1 MSTRS
6 AASQLR
12 LSSAKRRIASFIEQ
26 IDVLAE
32 SSFPHD
38 DGKNVLKTI
47 RAQFLD
53 LVRLV
58 DLPPTATDDLADRI
72 CVHVS
77 EVISE
82 YTEILGLVLRSTN
95 VRNAFE
101 LHYVLKGL
109 VERVLGQSTDMLI
122 SSEWAFVP
130 FTYPVGIDLLPD
142 VVLIGSPAPESE
154 NALIVPLAGH
164 EIGHSAWRITN
175 TEDVFA
181 GRLIV
186 AVDAAIAAKG
196 GAGSGQEDDLVM
208 RSSAGVLRDR
218 CADFALHQIE
228 EVYCDLIGLY
238 LFGPSYLYA
247 FDYLLGPGGPDRSLE
262 YPSDAQRMEV
272 LAQAADELG
281 IDVDPAVRERWTR
294 ATCSADHRRLA
305 SIVDDAVATV
315 VDDLKAHVLAYMRGL
330 SFEPPA
336 ADGIDRV
343 HAAFAVRQPYAERAT
358 LGEIIS
364 AGWKYLRAHGDLA
377 ETDQRDSFKVLCDL
391 IWKTIEV
398 TEYLEKGR
406 ALDAEL

>member
-1 MSTRS
+1 MNKRT

-38 DGKNVLKTI
+38 DGKNVLQTI

-58 DLPPTATDDLADRI
+58 DLPPTANDDLADRVCI
-72 CVHVS
+72 HVA
-77 EVISE
+77 ELISE

-109 VERVLGQSTDMLI
+109 VERVLGQPTDMLI

-130 FTYPVGIDLLPD
+130 FTYPIGIDLLPD

-164 EIGHSAWRITN
+164 EIGHSAWRIN
-175 TEDVFA
+175 NVEVEFA
-181 GRLIV
+181 GPLMV

-208 RSSAGVLRDR
+208 RSSAAVLRDR
-218 CADFALHQIE
+218 CADLALHQTE
-228 EVYCDLIGLY
+228 EIYCDLIGLF
-238 LFGPSYLYA
+238 LFGSSYLYA
-247 FDYLLGPGGPDRSLE
+247 FDYLLGPGGADRSID
-262 YPSDAQRMEV
+262 YPSDAQRMEI
-272 LAQAADELG
+272 LAQAAEELD
-281 IDVDPAVRERWTR
+281 IAVDPAVRDRWTR
-294 ATCSADHRRLA
+294 ATCGEDHRRLA
-305 SIVDDAVATV
+305 SIVDDAVATAI
-315 VDDLKAHVLAYMRGL
+315 DDLKAHVLAYMRGL
-330 SFEPPA
+330 GLEPPSTA
-336 ADGIDRV
+336 GIDRV
-343 HAAFAVRQPYAERAT
+343 HAAFAVHQPYSELAT

-364 AGWKYLRAHGDLA
+364 AGWKYLRAQGDLA
-377 ETDQRDSFKVLCDL
+377 DENQRSSFKVLCDL

-398 TEYLEKGR
+398 NEYLEKGR
-406 ALDAEL
+406 EPDAEL